1 MRASVGDRV
10 VIKAHHVGGPDRDGE
25 ILEVQGTDGG
35 PPYVV
40 RWEDSDH
47 GVLFFPGPDAVIE
60 HFEHPDTPAA
70 G

>member
-1 MRASVGDRV
+1 VYACVGDRI
-10 VIKAHHVGGPDRDGE
+10 VIKAHHAGGPQRDGE
-25 ILEVQGTDGG
+25 ILEVQGGDGG

-47 GVLFFPGPDAVIE
+47 GVLFFPGPDAVVD
-60 HFEHPDTPAA
+60 HFDGDETPAA